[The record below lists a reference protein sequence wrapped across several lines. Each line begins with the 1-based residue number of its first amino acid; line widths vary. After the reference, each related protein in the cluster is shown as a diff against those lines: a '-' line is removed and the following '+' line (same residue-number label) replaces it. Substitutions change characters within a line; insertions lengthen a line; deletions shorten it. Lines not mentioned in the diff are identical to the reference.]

1 MQRLTNV
8 NAHFGPTAAAGK
20 LTKDSLSVVDNRTGK
35 NYELIIKDGAINA
48 TALS

>member
-1 MQRLTNV
+1 MNRLTQA
-8 NAHFGPTAAAGK
+8 NAHFGPAAAANK

-35 NYELIIKDGAINA
+35 SYELAIKDGAINA

>member
-1 MQRLTNV
+1 MNRLSTV

-35 NYELIIKDGAINA
+35 SFNSPRPPTDTLF
-48 TALS
+48 T